1 MAYILSNFWA
11 WLGAMCLII
20 CISNG
25 IANVF
30 AAARP
35 VRKVRVSQVN
45 GCVTVEIENA
55 TQVDIDTALADIS
68 QNRKENNPD
77 D

>member
-35 VRKVRVSQVN
+35 VRKVRVSQFK

-55 TQVDIDTALADIS
+55 TQADIDTALADIS

>member
-11 WLGAMCLII
+11 WLGAMCLIV

-25 IANVF
+25 IANVC
-30 AAARP
+30 AAARST
-35 VRKVRVSQVN
+35 RKVRVSQVN
-45 GCVTVEIENA
+45 GCVIVEIENA
-55 TQVDIDTALADIS
+55 TQADIDTALADIS
-68 QNRKENNPD
+68 QSMKEIKTD